1 MTPRRPGRA
10 GDAWLD
16 SEAGPVVRPYAMTSG
31 RTRPTHGGFALI
43 SIVLATSPAGSDDDA
58 LGPESDGI
66 GPEAAEIIRYA
77 RQPVSVA
84 EIAAHL
90 DLPAGTVKVLLG
102 DLLDAGLIH
111 TRAPARAFGVPDEP
125 VLEAVMHALRAL

>member
-1 MTPRRPGRA
+1 MTTRRPRRV

-31 RTRPTHGGFALI
+31 RTRPTHGEFSLI
-43 SIVLATSPAGSDDDA
+43 SIVLATCPAAPG
-58 LGPESDGI
+58 LP
-66 GPEAAEIIRYA
+66 PEAAEIVRYA
-77 RQPVSVA
+77 QEPVSVA

-111 TRAPARAFGVPDEP
+111 TPAPGRAYGVPDEP
-125 VLEAVMHALRAL
+125 VLKAVVHALRAL